1 MIGLQILACET
12 QGRGSLRLAR
22 SYAGSL
28 TVTLR
33 RLTQP
38 FALARRG
45 GTPQPTVDSSDMDIA
60 AAGTTTRRRRWVES
74 VSPGPVSPIGSAR
87 RRDGQRRSGANAC

>member
-45 GTPQPTVDSSDMDIA
+45 GTPQPTVDSSDIDIA
-60 AAGTTTRRRRWVES
+60 AAGPGVAAALK
-74 VSPGPVSPIGSAR
+74 VFLPGPFRP
-87 RRDGQRRSGANAC
+87 SG